1 MINDTVKIVILILDM
16 YQDYLVSGLMFTSMI
31 MAAIWGFVAGS
42 ALLLGA
48 LFGYFFKIPQR
59 LVASVMA
66 FGAGVLMSA
75 VSFELLD
82 EAYALGGPAHLVAGF
97 LLGATI
103 FTLANIYL
111 ARKGAKHRKRS
122 VKVEDEND
130 DSNAMAIAAGSVID
144 GVPESIAIGLTMI
157 GGGMVS
163 TATVVAIFLSNIPEG
178 LSSSAGMKKAG
189 WKPVKVFSLWLLIA
203 IVTSISSLVGFSVF
217 SHLPVE
223 VTAVT
228 LAVAGGGIL
237 AMLVDTMIPEA
248 FSETHN
254 LAGMVTV
261 IGFAISFILS
271 KL

>member
-1 MINDTVKIVILILDM
+1 
-16 YQDYLVSGLMFTSMI
+16 MFSSMV
-31 MAAIWGFVAGS
+31 MSAIWGFVAGS

-48 LFGYFFKIPQR
+48 FFGYYINIPQR
-59 LVASVMA
+59 YVATIMA

-97 LLGATI
+97 LIGATI
-103 FTLANIYL
+103 FTLSNIYL

-122 VKVEDEND
+122 VKPEDND
-130 DSNAMAIAAGSVID
+130 SDNGAMAIAAGSVID

-157 GGGMVS
+157 SGGMVS

-178 LSSSAGMKKAG
+178 LSSSAGMKKEG
-189 WKPVKVFSLWLLIA
+189 WNARKVFTLWLAIALI
-203 IVTSISSLVGFSVF
+203 TSLSSLVGYSVF
-217 SHLPVE
+217 SHLPVQI
-223 VTAVT
+223 TAVT
-228 LAVAGGGIL
+228 LAVAAGGIL

-261 IGFAISFILS
+261 IGFSISFILS

>member
-1 MINDTVKIVILILDM
+1 
-16 YQDYLVSGLMFTSMI
+16 MFANII
-31 MAAIWGFVAGS
+31 MAGIWGFVAGS

-48 LFGYFFKIPQR
+48 FFGYYFKLPQR
-59 LVASVMA
+59 LVASIMA

-82 EAYALGGPAHLVAGF
+82 EAYALGGPTHLVAGF
-97 LLGATI
+97 LIGATI

-122 VKVEDEND
+122 VKPGDND
-130 DSNAMAIAAGSVID
+130 NNAMAIAAGSVID
-144 GVPESIAIGLTMI
+144 GVPESIALGLTMI
-157 GGGMVS
+157 GGGAVS
-163 TATVVAIFLSNIPEG
+163 TATLVAIFLSNIPEG
-178 LSSSAGMKKAG
+178 LSSSAGMKKEG
-189 WKPVKVFSLWLLIA
+189 WKPVKVFSLWLIIA
-203 IVTSISSLVGFSVF
+203 IVTSISSLVGFTVF

-223 VTAVT
+223 ATAVT
-228 LAVAGGGIL
+228 LSIAAGGIL

>member
-1 MINDTVKIVILILDM
+1 
-16 YQDYLVSGLMFTSMI
+16 MFSSMV
-31 MAAIWGFVAGS
+31 MAGIWGFVAGS

-48 LFGYFFKIPQR
+48 FFGYFFKIPQR
-59 LVASVMA
+59 WVASIMA

-82 EAYALGGPAHLVAGF
+82 EAYSLGGPAHLVVGF

-103 FTLANIYL
+103 FTVTNIYL

-122 VKVEDEND
+122 VKPEDND
-130 DSNAMAIAAGSVID
+130 TDNGAMAIAAGSVID
-144 GVPESIAIGLTMI
+144 GIPESIAIGLTMI
-157 GGGMVS
+157 GGGAVS

-178 LSSSAGMKKAG
+178 LSSSAGMKKEG
-189 WKPVKVFSLWLLIA
+189 WKTSKVFSLWLAIA
-203 IVTSISSLVGFSVF
+203 IITSLSSLAGYSIFSQ
-217 SHLPVE
+217 LPVQ

-228 LAVAGGGIL
+228 LAVAAGGIL

-248 FSETHN
+248 FSQTHN

>member
-1 MINDTVKIVILILDM
+1 
-16 YQDYLVSGLMFTSMI
+16 
-31 MAAIWGFVAGS
+31 
-42 ALLLGA
+42 
-48 LFGYFFKIPQR
+48 
-59 LVASVMA
+59 MA

-82 EAYALGGPAHLVAGF
+82 EAYTLGGPAHLVAGF
-97 LLGATI
+97 LLGASI
-103 FTLANIYL
+103 FTITNIYL

-122 VKVEDEND
+122 VKPEDND
-130 DSNAMAIAAGSVID
+130 NGAMAIAAGSVID
-144 GVPESIAIGLTMI
+144 GIPESIAIGLTMI
-157 GGGMVS
+157 GGGAVS

-178 LSSSAGMKKAG
+178 LSSSAGMKKDG
-189 WKPVKVFSLWLLIA
+189 WKIGKVFSLWLVIA
-203 IVTSISSLVGFSVF
+203 IITSLSSLAGYSIFSQ
-217 SHLPVE
+217 LPVQ

-228 LAVAGGGIL
+228 LAVAAGGIL

-271 KL
+271 KM

>member
-1 MINDTVKIVILILDM
+1 
-16 YQDYLVSGLMFTSMI
+16 MFANII
-31 MAAIWGFVAGS
+31 MAGIWGFVAGS

-48 LFGYFFKIPQR
+48 FFGYYFKLPQR
-59 LVASVMA
+59 LVASIMA

-82 EAYALGGPAHLVAGF
+82 EAYALGGPTHLVAGF
-97 LLGATI
+97 LIGATI

-122 VKVEDEND
+122 VKPGDND
-130 DSNAMAIAAGSVID
+130 NNAMAIAAGSVID
-144 GVPESIAIGLTMI
+144 GVPESIALGLTMI
-157 GGGMVS
+157 GGGAVS
-163 TATVVAIFLSNIPEG
+163 TATLVAIFLSNIPEG
-178 LSSSAGMKKAG
+178 LSSSAGMKKEG
-189 WKPVKVFSLWLLIA
+189 WKPVKVFTLWLIIA
-203 IVTSISSLVGFSVF
+203 IVTSISSLVGFTVF

-223 VTAVT
+223 ATAVT
-228 LAVAGGGIL
+228 LSIAAGGIL

>member
-1 MINDTVKIVILILDM
+1 
-16 YQDYLVSGLMFTSMI
+16 MFSSMV
-31 MAAIWGFVAGS
+31 MSAIWGFVAGS

-48 LFGYFFKIPQR
+48 FFGFYINIPQR
-59 LVASVMA
+59 YIATIMA

-82 EAYALGGPAHLVAGF
+82 EAYALGGPAHLVTGF
-97 LLGATI
+97 IIGATI
-103 FTLANIYL
+103 FTLTNIYL

-122 VKVEDEND
+122 VKPEDNYSD
-130 DSNAMAIAAGSVID
+130 NGAMAIAAGSVID

-157 GGGMVS
+157 SGGMVS

-178 LSSSAGMKKAG
+178 LSSSAGMKKEG
-189 WKPVKVFSLWLLIA
+189 WKAQKVFTLWLAIA
-203 IVTSISSLVGFSVF
+203 ITTSLSSLVGYSVF
-217 SHLPVE
+217 SHLPVQI
-223 VTAVT
+223 TAVT
-228 LAVAGGGIL
+228 LAVAAGGIL

-254 LAGMVTV
+254 LAGIVTV
-261 IGFAISFILS
+261 IGFSISFILS

>member
-1 MINDTVKIVILILDM
+1 
-16 YQDYLVSGLMFTSMI
+16 
-31 MAAIWGFVAGS
+31 MAGIWGFVAGS

-48 LFGYFFKIPQR
+48 FFGYYFKLPQR
-59 LVASVMA
+59 LVASIMA

-82 EAYALGGPAHLVAGF
+82 EAYALGGPTHLVAGF
-97 LLGATI
+97 LIGATI

-122 VKVEDEND
+122 VKPGDND
-130 DSNAMAIAAGSVID
+130 NNAMAIAAGSVID
-144 GVPESIAIGLTMI
+144 GVPESIALGLTMI
-157 GGGMVS
+157 GGGAVS
-163 TATVVAIFLSNIPEG
+163 TATLVAIFLSNIPEG
-178 LSSSAGMKKAG
+178 LSSSAGMKKEG
-189 WKPVKVFSLWLLIA
+189 WKPVKVFSLWLIIA
-203 IVTSISSLVGFSVF
+203 IVTSISSLVGFTVF

-223 VTAVT
+223 ATAVT
-228 LAVAGGGIL
+228 LSIAAGGIL

>member
-1 MINDTVKIVILILDM
+1 MF
-16 YQDYLVSGLMFTSMI
+16 SGML
-31 MAAIWGFVAGS
+31 MAAIWGCVAGS

-48 LFGYFFKIPQR
+48 LLGYFIKLPQR
-59 LVASVMA
+59 LVASIMA

-82 EAYALGGPAHLVAGF
+82 DAYTLGGPIHLVNGF
-97 LLGATI
+97 FLGATI
-103 FTLANIYL
+103 FTIANIYL

-122 VKVEDEND
+122 DKPEDDNEN
-130 DSNAMAIAAGSVID
+130 SNAVAIAVGSVID

-157 GGGMVS
+157 SGGMVS
-163 TATVVAIFLSNIPEG
+163 IATVIAIFLSNIPEG
-178 LSSSAGMKKAG
+178 LSSTKGMKKTG
-189 WKPVKVFSLWLLIA
+189 WKPIKIFSLWFS
-203 IVTSISSLVGFSVF
+203 IVVITSLSSLVGFSVF

-223 VTAVT
+223 LTAIT
-228 LAVAGGGIL
+228 LAVAAGGIL

-248 FSETHN
+248 FSKTHN

>member
-1 MINDTVKIVILILDM
+1 MVM
-16 YQDYLVSGLMFTSMI
+16 S
-31 MAAIWGFVAGS
+31 AIWGFVAGS

-48 LFGYFFKIPQR
+48 FFGFYINIPQR
-59 LVASVMA
+59 YIATIMA

-82 EAYALGGPAHLVAGF
+82 EAYALGGPAHLVTGF
-97 LLGATI
+97 IIGATI
-103 FTLANIYL
+103 FTLTNIYL

-122 VKVEDEND
+122 VKPEDNYSD
-130 DSNAMAIAAGSVID
+130 NGAMAIAAGSVID

-157 GGGMVS
+157 SGGMVS

-178 LSSSAGMKKAG
+178 LSSSAGMKRDG
-189 WKPVKVFSLWLLIA
+189 WSPRKVFSLWLVITIITA
-203 IVTSISSLVGFSVF
+203 ISSLLGYSVF
-217 SHLPVE
+217 SQLPVE
-223 VTAVT
+223 VMAVT
-228 LAVAGGGIL
+228 LAIAAGGIL
-237 AMLVDTMIPEA
+237 AMVVDTMIPEA
-248 FSETHN
+248 FSQTHN

>member
-1 MINDTVKIVILILDM
+1 
-16 YQDYLVSGLMFTSMI
+16 MFSNII
-31 MAAIWGFVAGS
+31 MAGIWGFIAGS

-48 LFGYFFKIPQR
+48 FFGYFFKLPQR
-59 LVASVMA
+59 LVASIMA

-82 EAYALGGPAHLVAGF
+82 EAYALGGPTHLVAGF
-97 LLGATI
+97 LIGATI

-122 VKVEDEND
+122 VKPGNND
-130 DSNAMAIAAGSVID
+130 VDNSAMAIAAGSVID

-157 GGGMVS
+157 GGGAVS
-163 TATVVAIFLSNIPEG
+163 TATLVAIFLSNIPEG
-178 LSSSAGMKKAG
+178 LSSSAGMKKEG
-189 WKPVKVFSLWLLIA
+189 WKPVKVFSLWFIIA
-203 IVTSISSLVGFSVF
+203 VITSISSLIGFSVF

-223 VTAVT
+223 ATAVT
-228 LAVAGGGIL
+228 LSIAAGGIL

>member
-1 MINDTVKIVILILDM
+1 MV
-16 YQDYLVSGLMFTSMI
+16 
-31 MAAIWGFVAGS
+31 MAGIWGFVAGS

-48 LFGYFFKIPQR
+48 FFGYFFKIPHR
-59 LVASVMA
+59 WVAAIMA

-82 EAYALGGPAHLVAGF
+82 EAYTLGGPAHLVAGF
-97 LLGATI
+97 LLGASI
-103 FTLANIYL
+103 FTITNIYL

-122 VKVEDEND
+122 VKPEDND
-130 DSNAMAIAAGSVID
+130 NGAMAIAAGSVID
-144 GVPESIAIGLTMI
+144 GIPESIAIGLTMI
-157 GGGMVS
+157 GGGAVS

-178 LSSSAGMKKAG
+178 LSSSAGMKKEG
-189 WKPVKVFSLWLLIA
+189 WKVGKVFSLWLVIA
-203 IVTSISSLVGFSVF
+203 IITSLSSLAGYSIFSQ
-217 SHLPVE
+217 LPVQ

-228 LAVAGGGIL
+228 LAVAAGGIL

>member
-1 MINDTVKIVILILDM
+1 
-16 YQDYLVSGLMFTSMI
+16 
-31 MAAIWGFVAGS
+31 
-42 ALLLGA
+42 
-48 LFGYFFKIPQR
+48 
-59 LVASVMA
+59 MA

-82 EAYALGGPAHLVAGF
+82 EAYTLGGPAHLVAGF

-103 FTLANIYL
+103 FTLTNIYL

-122 VKVEDEND
+122 VKPENNNTD
-130 DSNAMAIAAGSVID
+130 NGAMAIAAGSVID

-157 GGGMVS
+157 GGGAVS
-163 TATVVAIFLSNIPEG
+163 MATVVAIFLSNIPEG
-178 LSSSAGMKKAG
+178 LSSSAGMKKEG
-189 WKPVKVFSLWLLIA
+189 WKTGKVFSLWLVIA
-203 IVTSISSLVGFSVF
+203 IITSISSLVGFSIF
-217 SHLPVE
+217 SQLPVQIN
-223 VTAVT
+223 AVT
-228 LAVAGGGIL
+228 LAVAAGGIL

-261 IGFAISFILS
+261 IGFSISFILS